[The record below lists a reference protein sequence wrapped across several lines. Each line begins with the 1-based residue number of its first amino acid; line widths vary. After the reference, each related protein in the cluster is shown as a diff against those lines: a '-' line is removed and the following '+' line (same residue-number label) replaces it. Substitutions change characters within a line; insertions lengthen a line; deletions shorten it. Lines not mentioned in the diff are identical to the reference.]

1 MSRRIKQFRYAEQ
14 KKIEYGKKAADSQ
27 LPIKGEIG
35 RQSCNENKTFKMHE
49 DIK

>member
-1 MSRRIKQFRYAEQ
+1 MLR
-14 KKIEYGKKAADSQ
+14 KKISEYGKKADNSQ

>member
-1 MSRRIKQFRYAEQ
+1 MLR
-14 KKIEYGKKAADSQ
+14 KKKSEYGKKADNSQ